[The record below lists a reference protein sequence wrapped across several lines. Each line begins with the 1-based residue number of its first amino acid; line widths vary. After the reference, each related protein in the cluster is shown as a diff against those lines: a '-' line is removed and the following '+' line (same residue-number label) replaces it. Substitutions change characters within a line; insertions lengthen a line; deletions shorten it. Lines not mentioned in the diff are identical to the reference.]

1 MCFFH
6 AKLLLTLPYEIF
18 SDAAVE
24 LNEKLSHFLT
34 RLEDIGVDGLPADL
48 EIDLRQVMNLDSPSI
63 PSRLIDLEGDDLD
76 EDLLEPFGL
85 SPEDCSQMA
94 QFFQQ
99 DESRFFTMDEDFKSA
114 MEPFTLLPDRLSL
127 NLEGLDAEDE
137 MSFEDNK
144 EDMEAKYGVIQEL
157 FFYESNHCAMRLLT
171 T

>member
-1 MCFFH
+1 M
-6 AKLLLTLPYEIF
+6 
-18 SDAAVE
+18 
-24 LNEKLSHFLT
+24 SHFLT

-144 EDMEAKYGVIQEL
+144 EDMEAKYGVVQKL
-157 FFYESNHCAMRLLT
+157 FLMSLT
-171 T
+171 IVQCDY